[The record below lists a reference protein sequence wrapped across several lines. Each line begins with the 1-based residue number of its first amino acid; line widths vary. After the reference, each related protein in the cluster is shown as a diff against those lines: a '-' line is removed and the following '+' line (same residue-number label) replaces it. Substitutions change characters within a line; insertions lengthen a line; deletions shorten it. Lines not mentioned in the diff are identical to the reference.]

1 MYKREICQIG
11 FRLSDCKNL
20 LSQEILNVTAEANF
34 ISVTFTYFFVLFP
47 HLSIST
53 LERDLEMSF
62 LRSDDW
68 CEQGTLRKLIV
79 LSSYASDEKYSDI
92 RFRDINLTYQRVYG
106 DYH

>member
-11 FRLSDCKNL
+11 FRLGDCKNL
-20 LSQEILNVTAEANF
+20 LSQEILNVTTEANF

-53 LERDLEMSF
+53 LERDLEMNF

-68 CEQGTLRKLIV
+68 CEQVTLRKLIV
-79 LSSYASDEKYSDI
+79 IIYARKPGCGEKYSDI
-92 RFRDINLTYQRVYG
+92 
-106 DYH
+106 